1 MSIKRHEPASGAA
14 APKSE
19 PCVVVS
25 GHPVPVVRFEL
36 AERTISYLTAEVKRW
51 ELLSGEQ
58 DKLLIKAGSDVVI
71 VIGRDLAAA
80 HDALD
85 NVRLQV
91 LREAPGRRAALADGP
106 WIQAIKI
113 EPAKGEASKIEPR

>member
-1 MSIKRHEPASGAA
+1 MSIKRNEPAGGAA
-14 APKSE
+14 APKAE

-36 AERTISYLTAEVKRW
+36 AERTISYLTGELKRW
-51 ELLSGEQ
+51 ELVAGEQ
-58 DKLLIKAGSDVVI
+58 DKLFIKAGSDAVT

-85 NVRLQV
+85 NARLQV

-113 EPAKGEASKIEPR
+113 EPAKGEIPKIEPR

>member
-1 MSIKRHEPASGAA
+1 MSIKRNEPAGGAA

-36 AERTISYLTAEVKRW
+36 AERTISYLTGELKRW
-51 ELLSGEQ
+51 ELISGEQ
-58 DKLLIKAGSDVVI
+58 DKLLIKAGSDCVT

-85 NVRLQV
+85 NARLQV

-113 EPAKGEASKIEPR
+113 EPAKGEIPKIEPR